1 MTASVVLVL
10 ATAQQ
15 DSAALV
21 PDVWLDY
28 SHLKL
33 L

>member
-10 ATAQQ
+10 VPAQQ

-21 PDVWLDY
+21 LDVWLDH
-28 SHLKL
+28 SHFKL